1 MAVHTTVTCPEC
13 GKTLKP
19 KKPLPG
25 GKKVKC
31 PQCGNLFVTP
41 ALAGGGEEAAK
52 EKVQAGGPG
61 KKEAGKA
68 KAQPPADDK
77 AIPLKPLDDDEEEG
91 GIYSYVQDMTEE
103 EEEEDKPEINYA
115 PDTSIKDLRGPA
127 QAAVVSPSNW
137 LIFKGFLGFVGWLGF
152 LVLIL
157 IPVLFPLPEDDEGE
171 RKPIASIGIGLGAG
185 AGARAGGGAPG
196 GGIGFVPPPAP
207 PEEKKEAEKP
217 NPSFFEI
224 LGIDLRVLALFPWFL
239 IILFCLPLVVFMI
252 YSALICFGGVTMQ
265 NLESRG
271 WGIAS
276 AVLLILPLNAG
287 GVMLVS
293 CLVEQAFF
301 RLFIDDEAFIAY
313 MFIVTILIE
322 WLLQVAIGVWALL
335 TCFRPEVID
344 GFEYQPE

>member
-19 KKPLPG
+19 NKPLPG

-41 ALAGGGEEAAK
+41 TPAGDGGEAAK
-52 EKVQAGGPG
+52 EKVPAGGPRK
-61 KKEAGKA
+61 KKEPA
-68 KAQPPADDK
+68 KAQPPVEDK
-77 AIPLKPLDDDEEEG
+77 AIPLKPLDPDEEDEG

-103 EEEEDKPEINYA
+103 EEEKPDINYA

-127 QAAVVSPSNW
+127 QALVVSPSNW

-157 IPVLFPLPEDDEGE
+157 IPVLFPLPEEGE
-171 RKPIASIGIGLGAG
+171 GEKKPIASIGIGLGAG

-196 GGIGFVPPPAP
+196 GGIGFIPPP
-207 PEEKKEAEKP
+207 PEEKKEEEKP

-239 IILFCLPLVVFMI
+239 IIVFCLPLVVFMV
-252 YSALICFGGVTMQ
+252 YSALICFGGVKMQ

-276 AVLLILPLNAG
+276 AVMLIIPLNAG
-287 GVMLVS
+287 GVMIVS

-301 RLFIDDEAFIAY
+301 RLFVDDEAFLAY
-313 MFIVTILIE
+313 MFIVTIVIE
-322 WLLQVAIGVWALL
+322 WLLQVGIGVWALL